1 MLFKE
6 KMKTNIALTIAL
18 TIIMPIVLGKFLNSY
33 FPVTFKSIP
42 LHSAIEVSGGVIA
55 IVISMI
61 FYVKYSNK
69 IVLTHFNYATTAL
82 LAMGIIDIFHASV
95 MPGKMF
101 VWLHSTAVFFG
112 GIFFMSVWLKEINV
126 TKKVYTSIPIIFIAF
141 SVVFSSFSIYF
152 SDLIPEMLHQDKTFT
167 TTANLLNIIGG
178 FGFFIASIKFVRNY
192 LRTQS
197 IDEILLAGHTM
208 LFGVAGVL
216 FVSSVVWD
224 LQWWLW
230 HILRLLAYLIA
241 FYFLYTEYRD
251 EIKKVERVN
260 EKLEIAN
267 KKIVTFLDIVD
278 KNVITSTTDLSGRIS
293 SASQAFCNI
302 SGYSKKELLGK
313 NHNIVRHSDM
323 PSEIYKD
330 LWETIKSGKVWN
342 GELLNKR
349 KDGTSYW
356 VDTTITPQ
364 YDSAGKLYSFT
375 AIRQDI
381 TDKKTIE
388 ILSIT
393 DSLTKLYNRRHFNV
407 TFENEISRIKRDGK
421 YLSFLMMDIDH
432 FKLYNDTYG
441 HQKGDHVL
449 EKVGEVLNIHTKRA
463 SDFAFRLGGEEFG
476 ILFSGLNESDA
487 LHFAQTVIKSIE
499 DLKIEHCKNSAS
511 KYVTASAGLIVSK
524 SEMLRNS
531 KEIYLLT
538 DDLLYKAKQEGRNR
552 VITAS

>member
-42 LHSAIEVSGGVIA
+42 LHSAIEVSGGVVA

-152 SDLIPEMLHQDKTFT
+152 SDLIPEMLDQDKTFT

-216 FVSSVVWD
+216 FVSSIVWD

>member
-152 SDLIPEMLHQDKTFT
+152 SDLIPEMLDQDKTFT

>member
-152 SDLIPEMLHQDKTFT
+152 SDLIPEMLDQDKTFT

-293 SASQAFCNI
+293 SASQAFCDI